1 MGKNQSASNLTN
13 IIKQDASGNI
23 AFMSGST
30 MLMALSNTG
39 QMSGS
44 APAMSA
50 VTASYA
56 DNFLVKGNL
65 TAQTLVVQTVTSSVV
80 YSSGSNVFGNNIA
93 NTQTFTGSVNIT
105 GSTNLAGSLKVNKI
119 GINVSDLD
127 LDNFSLGLIVS
138 GAIGFAN
145 TSGGA
150 AALVDRN
157 GSGNTTFYGSTGDIR
172 FSDITLTSNYLT
184 IKNAGNV
191 GIGTSNPFS
200 KLDVS
205 TSTSQALCIGN
216 NSDTITNGD
225 LIGALSF
232 VSRDASTFSSGG
244 VTNIRSY
251 AASTYN
257 TGNVAADLR
266 FYVSNGLQNT
276 TAAALFGT
284 EAMRISH
291 EGKVGI
297 GTINPSTLLQ
307 VAGLSTFGAS
317 NVNGDLT
324 IISNGSPFAIR
335 GRGDYDRPFLG
346 LSWDT
351 SPDTGVI
358 YGNVLKFNTN
368 TNWGT
373 NAGTTALTI
382 LANGKVGIGE
392 TSPDN
397 SYQGLTIKGTDPSLR
412 IKTTSVSGWVWTE
425 YVNSSGVNNFSM
437 GVNQTAPYFGIK
449 AGAGMD
455 NVHFLMNSSG
465 NIGMGEGA
473 NSIARLNVNGSTK
486 INRSFYNWYQGY
498 WTGNSTYWHMK
509 TSMWGGGS
517 PNGNTMY
524 TMSLF
529 KGYMYSYGDSA
540 VREGMYGFHNW
551 VGTIY
556 NPGASGNLF
565 SNVYVSSDGYVVLVI
580 PSGSGEA
587 GVTIDWHQAY
597 AYPFVNAQVT
607 AAGLHG
613 STTGKY

>member
-13 IIKQDASGNI
+13 IIQQDASGNI
-23 AFMSGST
+23 SFMSGST
-30 MLMALSNTG
+30 MLMSLSNTG
-39 QMSGS
+39 QVSGS

-65 TAQTLVVQTVTSSVV
+65 TAQTLVVQTITSSVDFV
-80 YSSGSNVFGNNIA
+80 TGSTRFGSLLT
-93 NTQTFTGSVNIT
+93 NTHVFTGSVTMNPGGLFVSSSGAVGIGLTNPSNKLEVQAGDIKINANVSSTASLYFGIT
-105 GSTNLAGSLKVNKI
+105 GTNYGKI
-119 GINVSDLD
+119 QYNDSNQSMFITTV
-127 LDNFSLGLIVS
+127 
-138 GAIGFAN
+138 
-145 TSGGA
+145 
-150 AALVDRN
+150 
-157 GSGNTTFYGSTGDIR
+157 GSGFSGYDLNLGTKDNIRLSILGS
-172 FSDITLTSNYLT
+172 N
-184 IKNAGNV
+184 GNV
-191 GIGTSNPFS
+191 GIGTTTPSFT
-200 KLDVS
+200 LDV
-205 TSTSQALCIGN
+205 
-216 NSDTITNGD
+216 NG
-225 LIGALSF
+225 
-232 VSRDASTFSSGG
+232 SG
-244 VTNIRSY
+244 
-251 AASTYN
+251 
-257 TGNVAADLR
+257 R
-266 FYVSNGLQNT
+266 F
-276 TAAALFGT
+276 
-284 EAMRISH
+284 IS
-291 EGKVGI
+291 
-297 GTINPSTLLQ
+297 P
-307 VAGLSTFGAS
+307 STFGS
-317 NVNGDLT
+317 STSNGDLT

-358 YGNVLKFNTN
+358 YGSVLKFNTN